1 MKRKGCKIVL
11 PAVLCAA
18 LLAGCA
24 RGAAAPDPAA
34 VPPSETETPAATAA
48 PQPTAQPTMAP
59 EPSPKPAETAVYAP
73 GAVMLKDE
81 GLFETPPGL
90 DADEFHTFAY
100 YLTIALPDP
109 VETIGEADSK
119 AAFRLSRCMLDCFY
133 GIYPDACSEVVYLE
147 QDGMIRNYNVI
158 PAGDFVAFTAARLGI
173 GDLAFFESAIPAED
187 MVVRFEA
194 DAGRILLVP
203 AMEYL
208 ESDFDS
214 AHVEVESE
222 ELRLIAETEDGGERM
237 YVFDIAQGIDQYR
250 LLRVV

>member
-1 MKRKGCKIVL
+1 MKRKSSKIVL

-158 PAGDFVAFTAARLGI
+158 PADDFVAFTAAHLGI
-173 GDLAFFESAIPAED
+173 GDLALHESA
-187 MVVRFEA
+187 
-194 DAGRILLVP
+194 
-203 AMEYL
+203 
-208 ESDFDS
+208 
-214 AHVEVESE
+214 
-222 ELRLIAETEDGGERM
+222 RLIIEQDAAHIKNNIADHLLHSSNPNCAPSHVRHKPSHGAVSAWAKPVSALHSERPC
-237 YVFDIAQGIDQYR
+237 GPC
-250 LLRVV
+250 